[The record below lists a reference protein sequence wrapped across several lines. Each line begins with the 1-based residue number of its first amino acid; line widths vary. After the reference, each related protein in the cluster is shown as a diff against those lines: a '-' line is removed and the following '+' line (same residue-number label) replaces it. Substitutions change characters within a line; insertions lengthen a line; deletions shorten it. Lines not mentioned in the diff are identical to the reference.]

1 MKVKVKIH
9 EQIKFSKLM
18 PKRTS
23 INDVKMI
30 DDLNDLSEIV
40 IDKRNEKRADAKK
53 GRRNRH
59 YIKLLIRHQV
69 KDL

>member
-1 MKVKVKIH
+1 MKVKVKID